1 MTGVRSRYVVA
12 VAGAILVA
20 FGLFPKMGAVVASI
34 PQAVLGGAGLC
45 MFGMVAATGIKIL
58 SRVDY
63 APRHNLLIIAVSI
76 AAGMIPLV
84 APNFFAQAPKWLDPI
99 THSGITLTAIAV
111 IVLNAFY
118 NGSGASETAKA
129 ELAHA
134 AAAQGRAE

>member
-1 MTGVRSRYVVA
+1 VRSRYVVA

-63 APRHNLLIIAVSI
+63 AARHNLIIIAVSI
-76 AAGMIPLV
+76 GVGMIPLV

-111 IVLNAFY
+111 IALNAFY
-118 NGSGASETAKA
+118 NGA
-129 ELAHA
+129 
-134 AAAQGRAE
+134 RAETEARADLAQSTAAPE